1 MMAAKQCPLT
11 TPCGMPTDEN
21 DFWMVGVGVKILE
34 FGTTGVLDYQ
44 WRYAW
49 PLDKSWKLHVGFYE
63 ILLRK

>member
-34 FGTTGVLDYQ
+34 FKSMRLLDYQ
-44 WRYAW
+44 WRD
-49 PLDKSWKLHVGFYE
+49 P
-63 ILLRK
+63 